1 MRFAPLPL
9 AMLCAGLAMAEDPR
23 SALDILARD
32 DPRDR
37 AIAAGLA
44 HLRSRQAADGRIGE
58 QCPVAVTGLA
68 VLAHL
73 AAGITPD
80 DPRHGER
87 LVRGIR
93 FVLSLQDKGGYF
105 GAREGSRM
113 YGHGIATLMLTQA
126 MGMTRDERLEED
138 VTTAVRKAIG
148 VTIAA
153 AQVPKAD
160 KHRGGWHYEPQAGDA
175 DLSLS
180 GWQLISCHA
189 AQQVGID
196 IPRSVIDNAIAY
208 VRRLTRGDGKVGY
221 NDPGQDNPALR
232 GLALLAFAIAGQ
244 DSDPLCRAVAARI
257 VRSPPDWQG
266 TWFFYQS
273 YYEASGLSRC
283 APAQWA
289 DHGPKLEQVL
299 VRHQNPDGSWPS
311 PPGNNEG
318 NYAPYGTAM
327 AVLALAVERHILP
340 AYGR

>member
-1 MRFAPLPL
+1 MIRL
-9 AMLCAGLAMAEDPR
+9 AILLLLGTALAAAEDPR

-44 HLRSRQAADGRIGE
+44 HLRSRQGADGRIGD

-73 AAGITPD
+73 ATGITPD
-80 DPRHGER
+80 DPHHGQT
-87 LVRGIR
+87 LVRAIR
-93 FVLSLQDKGGYF
+93 FILSAQDKNGYLGG
-105 GAREGSRM
+105 REGSRM

-126 MGMTRDERLEED
+126 MGMTRDDRLEEEIT
-138 VTTAVRKAIG
+138 VAVRKAIG

-153 AQVPKAD
+153 AQVPKPD
-160 KHRGGWHYEPQAGDA
+160 NHRGGWHYEPGATDA

-196 IPRSVIDNAIAY
+196 VPRSVIDAALAY
-208 VRRLTRGDGKVGY
+208 VRRLTRNDGKVGY
-221 NDPGQDNPALR
+221 NDPNQDNPALR

-244 DSDPLCRAVAARI
+244 DDDPICHAVAERI
-257 VRSPPDWQG
+257 AGTAPQWQG
-266 TWFFYQS
+266 AWFFYQS
-273 YYEASGLSRC
+273 YYEASGLSRA
-283 APAQWA
+283 APAQWER
-289 DHGPKLEQVL
+289 HGPRLEQLL
-299 VRHQNPDGSWPS
+299 VQHQNPDGSWPI
-311 PPGNNEG
+311 PPGSNEG